1 MLEDDR
7 EKAEPRLDA
16 EAGSARATDQGYRV
30 GYARPPLQRRFK
42 PGTSGNKKGRP
53 KGSRNAKSIVEE
65 VINSPVTIR
74 ENGKARKTTKLR
86 AVIEATTLNAMKGD
100 IRAVNALVA
109 LLIRTGQLDQ
119 PEQEQSMTSLP
130 DEDQSIINDYLR
142 RQLGAV
148 ESPAAVDGEGR

>member
-1 MLEDDR
+1 MLEVDR
-7 EKAEPRLDA
+7 EHGGPRLDA
-16 EAGSARATDQGYRV
+16 EDGPPPAANQGYKV
-30 GYARPPLQRRFK
+30 GYRRPPLESRFK

-65 VINSPVTIR
+65 VVNSPVTIR

-119 PEQEQSMTSLP
+119 PEPEQLMTSLP
-130 DEDQSIINDYLR
+130 DEDQAIISDYLR
-142 RQLGAV
+142 RQVVVA
-148 ESPAAVDGEGR
+148 ESPSDDNEEAR

>member
-1 MLEDDR
+1 MLEDTHNG
-7 EKAEPRLDA
+7 EPRLA
-16 EAGSARATDQGYRV
+16 PAPDQGHKV
-30 GYARPPLQRRFK
+30 GYGRPPLESRFK

-65 VINSPVTIR
+65 VINSPVTIK

-119 PEQEQSMTSLP
+119 ADNEQLMTSLP
-130 DEDQSIINDYLR
+130 VEDQSIINDYLR
-142 RQLGAV
+142 RQFA
-148 ESPAAVDGEGR
+148 EPKSPAAQNGEVR

>member
-1 MLEDDR
+1 MLEDTHNG
-7 EKAEPRLDA
+7 EPRLDA
-16 EAGSARATDQGYRV
+16 EPDFAPAPDQGHKV
-30 GYARPPLQRRFK
+30 GYGRPPLESRFK

-119 PEQEQSMTSLP
+119 ADNEQLMTSLP
-130 DEDQSIINDYLR
+130 VEDQSIINDYLR
-142 RQLGAV
+142 RQFAGP
-148 ESPAAVDGEGR
+148 ESSVAQNGEVR

>member
-1 MLEDDR
+1 MLEDTHNG
-7 EKAEPRLDA
+7 EPRLA
-16 EAGSARATDQGYRV
+16 PAPDQGHKV
-30 GYARPPLQRRFK
+30 GYGRPPLESRFK

-65 VINSPVTIR
+65 VINSPVTIK

-119 PEQEQSMTSLP
+119 ADNEQLMTSVP
-130 DEDQSIINDYLR
+130 EEDQSIINDYLR
-142 RQLGAV
+142 RQLAGS
-148 ESPAAVDGEGR
+148 ESPAAQNGEAR